1 MDAIGPNAHVVLDYT
16 LRLAEGGEVIDASEG
31 EEGEPIVYVHGYG
44 MLVPGLEAALVGL
57 KAGEQKTVP
66 LTPEEAFGERD
77 DELLLEVDR
86 ADFPPEVAVGDEFVA
101 QSEEGDEEFLR
112 VVEVQDDAVI
122 VDGNH
127 PLAGMAVIYAITV
140 REVRAATEEEIEAA
154 ATAFEESGYGD
165 EAEAEAAAARAELVQ
180 LKTKASLN

>member
-31 EEGEPIVYVHGYG
+31 EDGEPITYVHGYG
-44 MLVPGLEAALVGL
+44 MLVPGLEVALAGL
-57 KAGEQKTVP
+57 KAGESRTVP

-86 ADFPPEVAVGDEFVA
+86 SDFPTGVAVGDEFVA

-112 VVEVQDDAVI
+112 VVEVREDAVV

-127 PLAGMAVIYAITV
+127 PLAGVAVVYDIQV
-140 REVRAATEEEIEAA
+140 REVRAASDEEVEAA
-154 ATAFEESGYGD
+154 AAAFEEAGYGD

-180 LKTKASLN
+180 LTVKKALN